1 MTVIQRP
8 FRADHVGSLLRP
20 DRLKEARQDYK
31 NNKIDANAL
40 KTIEDEEIEH
50 IIEKQLEIGLHS
62 ITDGEFRRSWWHFDF
77 LEHLDGIQ
85 GYTSEHGLEFE
96 GVETRNYNVKV
107 VDKVAFNPNH
117 PHFEHF
123 QFLHEKVNGRGTSK
137 VSIPS
142 PNQLFHPNILNETIY
157 PDIESYSHDVAKAYH
172 DSLLKFYELG
182 ARYIQLD
189 DVYWA
194 NLTSGTQKT
203 RGRDRTEEEKETARQ
218 LAFRVV
224 NEAVQGLPEDLLITT
239 HVCRG
244 NYQST
249 WAISGGYEPVAP
261 YLFQENLGGFFLE
274 YDDDRSG
281 DFEPLRYFPNDKS
294 AAVLGL
300 FTSKTGELEDKN
312 AILKRI
318 EEAQQYINLDQ
329 ICLSPQCG
337 FASTEEGNKLTEEA
351 QWQKLAY
358 IVEIAKEV
366 FGTAK

>member
-1 MTVIQRP
+1 MTLTQRP

-20 DRLKEARQDYK
+20 QRLKDARADYQ
-31 NNKIDANAL
+31 NNVIDAAAL
-40 KTIEDEEIEH
+40 KQIEDEEIEH
-50 IIEKQLEIGLHS
+50 IIEKQLEVGLHS

-77 LEHLDGIQ
+77 LENLAGVE
-85 GYTSEHGLEFE
+85 GYTSESGLSFE
-96 GVETRNYNVKV
+96 GVETRNHNVKV
-107 VDKVAFNPNH
+107 VDKVAFNAEH

-123 QFLHEKVNGRGTSK
+123 KFLHDKVNGRATSK

-142 PNQLFHPNILNETIY
+142 PNQLFHPNILNEAIY
-157 PDIESYSHDVAKAYH
+157 PDIEDFAKDVAKAYH
-172 DSLLKFYELG
+172 ETLLKFYELG

-203 RGRDRTEEEKETARQ
+203 RGRDRSEEEKEIARQ
-218 LAFRVV
+218 LAYRVV
-224 NEAVQGLPEDLLITT
+224 NDAVQDLPEDLLITT
-239 HVCRG
+239 HICRG
-244 NYQST
+244 NYKST

-261 YLFQENLGGFFLE
+261 YLFKENLDGFFLE
-274 YDDDRSG
+274 YDDERSG
-281 DFEPLRYFPNDKS
+281 DFEPLRFFPKEQS

-300 FTSKTGELEDKN
+300 FTSKKGELEDKAN
-312 AILKRI
+312 VLKRI
-318 EEAQQYINLDQ
+318 EEAKAFVDLDQ

-337 FASTEEGNKLTEEA
+337 FASTEEGNNLTEEE

-358 IVEIAKEV
+358 VVEIANEV